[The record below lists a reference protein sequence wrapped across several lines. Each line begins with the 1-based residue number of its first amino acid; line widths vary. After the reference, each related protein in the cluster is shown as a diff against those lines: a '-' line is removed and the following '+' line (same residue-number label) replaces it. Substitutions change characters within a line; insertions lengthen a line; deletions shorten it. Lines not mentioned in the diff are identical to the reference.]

1 MRFPRRRFLRLA
13 AAAAA
18 LPVVPRFASAESYP
32 TRPVRVIVPFAPAGP
47 ADVLARMIMLKLS
60 QSLGQQFYIENQAGA
75 GGNLGMGAGARAN
88 PDGYTITVVSTSY
101 VVNPSLYPKIPY
113 DPYKDFE
120 PVTLAAVSPNVMV
133 ERQRAHRLSQGKFAH
148 AGNGHHAASFRR
160 DVQALA
166 RSRHRVGAFQRFGS
180 CDPVGA
186 CRPHPDRLHRAH
198 ARRAAGQGRKAAR
211 A

>member
-1 MRFPRRRFLRLA
+1 MQFPRRRFLRLV

-18 LPVVPRFASAESYP
+18 LPAVARFASAEGYP

-133 ERQRAHRLSQGKFAH
+133 IHPSIPATNVKELIAFLKANPGRYSFAH
-148 AGNGHHAASFRR
+148 AGNGTT
-160 DVQALA
+160 
-166 RSRHRVGAFQRFGS
+166 
-180 CDPVGA
+180 
-186 CRPHPDRLHRAH
+186 PHLSGEMFKHS
-198 ARRAAGQGRKAAR
+198 QG
-211 A
+211 